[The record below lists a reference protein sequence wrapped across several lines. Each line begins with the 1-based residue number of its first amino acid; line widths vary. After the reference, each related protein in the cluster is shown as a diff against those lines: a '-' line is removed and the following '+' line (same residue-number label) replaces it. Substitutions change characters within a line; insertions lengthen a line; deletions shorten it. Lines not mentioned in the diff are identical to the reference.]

1 MFRLSE
7 HLTLSNP
14 EAEFQMEK
22 RNGIF
27 EGNDP
32 FVIAQRWL
40 SEAEVCEINDP
51 NAMALSTV
59 DQSGFPNA
67 RMVLLKSIEPNAFV
81 FYTNY
86 ESRKSNEINETAKG
100 AICFYWKS
108 LNRQVRLTGSIN
120 KVSDQV
126 SDKYYQSRSRGS
138 RIGAWASKQSRELES
153 REVLMEKVK
162 LLESKYDED
171 IPRPTFWG
179 GFALKP
185 DEFEFWEDGDFRLHD
200 RFVLKPTSLK
210 NEWTAKRYYP

>member
-1 MFRLSE
+1 
-7 HLTLSNP
+7 
-14 EAEFQMEK
+14 MELDK
-22 RNGIF
+22 IV
-27 EGNDP
+27 DP
-32 FVIAQRWL
+32 ILLFKNWL
-40 SEAEVCEINDP
+40 SEAEKNEIRDP
-51 NAMALSTV
+51 NAMQLATV
-59 DQSGFPNA
+59 SKNGMPSV
-67 RMVLLKSIEPNAFV
+67 RTVLLKDIIDTSFV

-86 ESRKSNEINETAKG
+86 ESRKSNEISETAKG

-185 DEFEFWEDGDFRLHD
+185 DEFEFWEDGNFRLHD
-200 RFVLKPTSLK
+200 RFVLKPTALE
-210 NEWTAKRYYP
+210 NEWIARRYYP

>member
-1 MFRLSE
+1 
-7 HLTLSNP
+7 
-14 EAEFQMEK
+14 MELDK
-22 RNGIF
+22 IV
-27 EGNDP
+27 DP
-32 FVIAQRWL
+32 ILLFKNWL
-40 SEAEVCEINDP
+40 SEAEKNEIRDP
-51 NAMALSTV
+51 NAMQLATV
-59 DQSGFPNA
+59 SKNGMPSV
-67 RMVLLKSIEPNAFV
+67 RTVLLKDIIDTSFV

-200 RFVLKPTSLK
+200 RFILKPTALE
-210 NEWTAKRYYP
+210 NEWIARRYYP

>member
-1 MFRLSE
+1 LE
-7 HLTLSNP
+7 LD
-14 EAEFQMEK
+14 K
-22 RNGIF
+22 IV
-27 EGNDP
+27 DP
-32 FVIAQRWL
+32 ILLFKNWL
-40 SEAEVCEINDP
+40 SEAEKNEIRDP
-51 NAMALSTV
+51 NAMQLATV
-59 DQSGFPNA
+59 SKNGMPSV
-67 RMVLLKSIEPNAFV
+67 RTVLLKDIIDTSFV

-162 LLESKYDED
+162 LLESKYDEY

>member
-1 MFRLSE
+1 MELDKIVDP
-7 HLTLSNP
+7 TLLFKN
-14 EAEFQMEK
+14 
-22 RNGIF
+22 
-27 EGNDP
+27 
-32 FVIAQRWL
+32 WL
-40 SEAEVCEINDP
+40 SEAEQNEIRDP
-51 NAMALSTV
+51 NAMQLATV
-59 DQSGFPNA
+59 SRNGMPSV
-67 RMVLLKSIEPNAFV
+67 RTVLLKDIIDGAFI

-86 ESRKSNEINETAKG
+86 ESRKSKEINETGKG

-108 LNRQVRLTGSIN
+108 LNRQVRLIGSIN
-120 KVSDQV
+120 KVSDEV

-153 REVLMEKVK
+153 REVLTEKVK

-200 RFVLKPTSLK
+200 RFILKPTNIK
-210 NEWTAKRYYP
+210 NQWTAKRYYP

>member
-1 MFRLSE
+1 
-7 HLTLSNP
+7 
-14 EAEFQMEK
+14 MELDK
-22 RNGIF
+22 IV
-27 EGNDP
+27 DP
-32 FVIAQRWL
+32 ILLFKNWL
-40 SEAEVCEINDP
+40 SEAEKNEIRDP
-51 NAMALSTV
+51 NAMQLATV
-59 DQSGFPNA
+59 SKNGMPSV
-67 RMVLLKSIEPNAFV
+67 RTVLLKDIIDTSFV

-162 LLESKYDED
+162 LLESKYDQD
-171 IPRPTFWG
+171 IPRPMFWG

>member
-1 MFRLSE
+1 LELDR
-7 HLTLSNP
+7 
-14 EAEFQMEK
+14 
-22 RNGIF
+22 IV
-27 EGNDP
+27 DP
-32 FVIAQRWL
+32 ILLFKNWL
-40 SEAEVCEINDP
+40 SEAEKDEIRDP
-51 NAMALSTV
+51 NAMQLATV
-59 DQSGFPNA
+59 SKNGMPSV
-67 RMVLLKSIEPNAFV
+67 RTVLLKDIIDTSFV

-200 RFVLKPTSLK
+200 RFVLKPTALK

>member
-1 MFRLSE
+1 
-7 HLTLSNP
+7 
-14 EAEFQMEK
+14 MELDK
-22 RNGIF
+22 IV
-27 EGNDP
+27 DP
-32 FVIAQRWL
+32 ILLFKNWL
-40 SEAEVCEINDP
+40 SEAEKNEIRDP
-51 NAMALSTV
+51 NAMQLATV
-59 DQSGFPNA
+59 SKNGMPSV
-67 RMVLLKSIEPNAFV
+67 RTVLLKDIIDTSFV

-86 ESRKSNEINETAKG
+86 ESRKSNEISETAKG

>member
-1 MFRLSE
+1 
-7 HLTLSNP
+7 
-14 EAEFQMEK
+14 MELDK
-22 RNGIF
+22 IV
-27 EGNDP
+27 DP
-32 FVIAQRWL
+32 ILLFKNWL
-40 SEAEVCEINDP
+40 SEAEKNEIRDP
-51 NAMALSTV
+51 NAMQLATV
-59 DQSGFPNA
+59 SKNGMPSV
-67 RMVLLKSIEPNAFV
+67 RTVLLKDIIDTSFV

-200 RFVLKPTSLK
+200 RFILKPTKTK
-210 NEWTAKRYYP
+210 NQWTAKRYYP

>member
-1 MFRLSE
+1 
-7 HLTLSNP
+7 
-14 EAEFQMEK
+14 MELDK
-22 RNGIF
+22 IV
-27 EGNDP
+27 DP
-32 FVIAQRWL
+32 ILLFKNWL
-40 SEAEVCEINDP
+40 SEAEKNEIRDP
-51 NAMALSTV
+51 NAMQLATV
-59 DQSGFPNA
+59 SKNGMPSV
-67 RMVLLKSIEPNAFV
+67 RTVLLKDIIDTSFV

-86 ESRKSNEINETAKG
+86 ESRKSNEISETAKG

-153 REVLMEKVK
+153 REVLMDKVQ

-200 RFVLKPTSLK
+200 RFVLKPTALK

>member
-1 MFRLSE
+1 
-7 HLTLSNP
+7 
-14 EAEFQMEK
+14 MELDK
-22 RNGIF
+22 IV
-27 EGNDP
+27 DP
-32 FVIAQRWL
+32 ILLFKNWL
-40 SEAEVCEINDP
+40 SEAEKNEIRDP
-51 NAMALSTV
+51 NAMQLATV
-59 DQSGFPNA
+59 SKNGMPSV
-67 RMVLLKSIEPNAFV
+67 RTVLLKDIIDTSFV

-179 GFALKP
+179 GFTLKP

-200 RFVLKPTSLK
+200 RFVLKPTALK

>member
-1 MFRLSE
+1 MELDKIVDP
-7 HLTLSNP
+7 TLLFKN
-14 EAEFQMEK
+14 
-22 RNGIF
+22 
-27 EGNDP
+27 
-32 FVIAQRWL
+32 WL
-40 SEAEVCEINDP
+40 SEAEKNEIRDP
-51 NAMALSTV
+51 NAMQLATV
-59 DQSGFPNA
+59 SKNGMPSV
-67 RMVLLKSIEPNAFV
+67 RTVLLKDIIDISFV

-200 RFVLKPTSLK
+200 RFVLKPTALE
-210 NEWTAKRYYP
+210 NEWIAKRYYP

>member
-1 MFRLSE
+1 
-7 HLTLSNP
+7 
-14 EAEFQMEK
+14 MELDK
-22 RNGIF
+22 IV
-27 EGNDP
+27 DP
-32 FVIAQRWL
+32 ILLFKKWL
-40 SEAEVCEINDP
+40 SEAEKNEIRDP
-51 NAMALSTV
+51 NAMQLATV
-59 DQSGFPNA
+59 SKNGMPSV
-67 RMVLLKSIEPNAFV
+67 RTVLLKDIIDTSFV

-108 LNRQVRLTGSIN
+108 LNRQVRLTGSVN

-200 RFVLKPTSLK
+200 RFVLKPTALK
-210 NEWTAKRYYP
+210 NEWTARRYYP

>member
-1 MFRLSE
+1 
-7 HLTLSNP
+7 
-14 EAEFQMEK
+14 MELDK
-22 RNGIF
+22 IV
-27 EGNDP
+27 DP
-32 FVIAQRWL
+32 ILLFKSWL
-40 SEAEVCEINDP
+40 SEAEKNEIRDP
-51 NAMALSTV
+51 NAMQLATV
-59 DQSGFPNA
+59 SKNGMPSV
-67 RMVLLKSIEPNAFV
+67 RTVLLKDIIDTSFV

-86 ESRKSNEINETAKG
+86 ESRKSNEISETAKG

-200 RFVLKPTSLK
+200 RFVLKPTALD
-210 NEWTAKRYYP
+210 NEWIARRYYP

>member
-1 MFRLSE
+1 
-7 HLTLSNP
+7 
-14 EAEFQMEK
+14 MELDK
-22 RNGIF
+22 IV
-27 EGNDP
+27 DP
-32 FVIAQRWL
+32 ILLFKNWL
-40 SEAEVCEINDP
+40 SEAEKNEIRDP
-51 NAMALSTV
+51 NAMQLATV
-59 DQSGFPNA
+59 SKNGMPSV
-67 RMVLLKSIEPNAFV
+67 RTVLLKDIIDTSFV

-126 SDKYYQSRSRGS
+126 SDKYYQSRPRVS

-200 RFVLKPTSLK
+200 RFILKPTEIK
-210 NEWTAKRYYP
+210 NQWTAKRYYP

>member
-1 MFRLSE
+1 
-7 HLTLSNP
+7 
-14 EAEFQMEK
+14 MELDK
-22 RNGIF
+22 IV
-27 EGNDP
+27 DP
-32 FVIAQRWL
+32 ILLFKNWL
-40 SEAEVCEINDP
+40 SEAEKNEIRDP
-51 NAMALSTV
+51 NAMQLATV
-59 DQSGFPNA
+59 SKNGMPSV
-67 RMVLLKSIEPNAFV
+67 RTVLLKDIIDTSFV

-153 REVLMEKVK
+153 KEVLMEKVK

-200 RFVLKPTSLK
+200 RFVLKPTALK

>member
-1 MFRLSE
+1 
-7 HLTLSNP
+7 
-14 EAEFQMEK
+14 MELD
-22 RNGIF
+22 RIV
-27 EGNDP
+27 DP
-32 FVIAQRWL
+32 ILLFKNWL
-40 SEAEVCEINDP
+40 SEAEKNEIRDP
-51 NAMALSTV
+51 NAMQLATV
-59 DQSGFPNA
+59 SKNGMPSV
-67 RMVLLKSIEPNAFV
+67 RTVLLKDIIDTSFV

-200 RFVLKPTSLK
+200 RFVLKPTALE
-210 NEWTAKRYYP
+210 NEWIARRYYT

>member
-1 MFRLSE
+1 LE
-7 HLTLSNP
+7 LD
-14 EAEFQMEK
+14 K
-22 RNGIF
+22 IV
-27 EGNDP
+27 DP
-32 FVIAQRWL
+32 ILLFKNWL
-40 SEAEVCEINDP
+40 SEAEKNEIRDP
-51 NAMALSTV
+51 NAMQLATV
-59 DQSGFPNA
+59 SKNGMPSV
-67 RMVLLKSIEPNAFV
+67 RTVLLKDIIDTSFV

-162 LLESKYDED
+162 LLESKYVED

-200 RFVLKPTSLK
+200 RFVLKPTALE
-210 NEWTAKRYYP
+210 NEWIARRYYP

>member
-1 MFRLSE
+1 
-7 HLTLSNP
+7 
-14 EAEFQMEK
+14 MELDK
-22 RNGIF
+22 IV
-27 EGNDP
+27 DP
-32 FVIAQRWL
+32 ILLFKNWL
-40 SEAEVCEINDP
+40 SEAEKNEIRDP
-51 NAMALSTV
+51 NAMQLATV
-59 DQSGFPNA
+59 SKNGMPSV
-67 RMVLLKSIEPNAFV
+67 RTVLLKDIIDTSFV

-120 KVSDQV
+120 KVSDEV

-200 RFVLKPTSLK
+200 RFVLKPTALK

>member
-1 MFRLSE
+1 
-7 HLTLSNP
+7 
-14 EAEFQMEK
+14 MELDK
-22 RNGIF
+22 IV
-27 EGNDP
+27 DP
-32 FVIAQRWL
+32 SLLFKKWL
-40 SEAEVCEINDP
+40 SEAEQNEIRDP
-51 NAMALSTV
+51 NAMQLATV
-59 DQSGFPNA
+59 SKNGMPSV
-67 RMVLLKSIEPNAFV
+67 RTVLLKDIIDTSFV

-120 KVSDQV
+120 KVLDQV

-153 REVLMEKVK
+153 REVLTEKVK

-200 RFVLKPTSLK
+200 RFILKPTNIK
-210 NEWTAKRYYP
+210 NQWTAKRYYP

>member
-1 MFRLSE
+1 
-7 HLTLSNP
+7 
-14 EAEFQMEK
+14 MELD
-22 RNGIF
+22 RIV
-27 EGNDP
+27 DP
-32 FVIAQRWL
+32 ILLFKNWL
-40 SEAEVCEINDP
+40 SEAEKNEIRDP
-51 NAMALSTV
+51 NAMQLATV
-59 DQSGFPNA
+59 SKNGMPSV
-67 RMVLLKSIEPNAFV
+67 RTVLLKDIIDTSFV

-185 DEFEFWEDGDFRLHD
+185 DEFEFWEDGDFRLHN
-200 RFVLKPTSLK
+200 RFVLKPTALK

>member
-1 MFRLSE
+1 
-7 HLTLSNP
+7 
-14 EAEFQMEK
+14 MELDK
-22 RNGIF
+22 IV
-27 EGNDP
+27 DP
-32 FVIAQRWL
+32 ILLFKNWL
-40 SEAEVCEINDP
+40 SEAEKNEIRDP
-51 NAMALSTV
+51 NAMQLATV
-59 DQSGFPNA
+59 SKNGMPSV
-67 RMVLLKSIEPNAFV
+67 RTVLLKDIIDTSFV

-171 IPRPTFWG
+171 VPRPKFWG

-200 RFVLKPTSLK
+200 RFVLKPTALK

>member
-1 MFRLSE
+1 
-7 HLTLSNP
+7 
-14 EAEFQMEK
+14 MELDK
-22 RNGIF
+22 IV
-27 EGNDP
+27 DP
-32 FVIAQRWL
+32 ILLFKNWL
-40 SEAEVCEINDP
+40 SEAEKNEIRDP
-51 NAMALSTV
+51 NAMQLATV
-59 DQSGFPNA
+59 SKNGMPSV
-67 RMVLLKSIEPNAFV
+67 RTVLLKDIIDTSFV

-86 ESRKSNEINETAKG
+86 ESRKSNEISETAKG

-120 KVSDQV
+120 KVSDPV

-200 RFVLKPTSLK
+200 RFILKPTALE
-210 NEWTAKRYYP
+210 NEWIARRYYP